1 MKKKDLL
8 DALNDV
14 SDKHLEETEEI
25 RGQKKRKFPLFKI
38 IAPIAVAAGVFIYFA
53 GSFFGNSNEEGSISN
68 KLDSHV
74 LAQAEYPSLSKQPI
88 EEDYMLKNGEIDYD
102 KLNKDFDKWY
112 EDQTKIEISRDP
124 EVVYKGFKEFLKKAN
139 EVMFAEAKD
148 KNMVYSPLNIY
159 MATSMLAELADG
171 NTEKQILE
179 LLNESSIEEIRENAK
194 DIWKDNYQD
203 DGKSTSILANS
214 MWTQEGR
221 EYNKETLAELTK
233 NYYASLYEGKF
244 GTEDYNQALR
254 DWINKNTK
262 DLLKDSAENLK
273 FNESTV
279 MALVST
285 IYFTDQWTEE
295 FDPAQNTTEIFKSPS
310 GDQEVEFM
318 NATIETIGYEGVN
331 FWAADLSYA
340 NGGVMR
346 FIKPK
351 DGDTLEDVMKSEDLQ
366 KLFDNYNTY
375 ENYKELDVNF
385 KVPKFDITSDIDM
398 IEAMKSM
405 GLTDVFDP
413 SKSDLSKLMSNENS
427 MFVDQFL
434 HSARVKIDEQGTEAA
449 AYTVIAVEE
458 TAMIED
464 LDEMDM
470 FLDEP
475 FIFSITNR
483 NGATTFV
490 GVVNSVE

>member
-8 DALNDV
+8 DALNYV
-14 SDKHLEETEEI
+14 SDKYLEETEEI
-25 RGQKKRKFPLFKI
+25 REKKKRKFPLFKI
-38 IAPIAVAAGVFIYFA
+38 MAPIAVAAGVFIYFA
-53 GSFFGNSNEEGSISN
+53 GSFFGNSNEEGSITN

-233 NYYASLYEGKF
+233 NYYASLYEGNF
-244 GTEDYNQALR
+244 GDEEYNKLLKE
-254 DWINKNTK
+254 WINKNTNN
-262 DLLKDSAENLK
+262 LLKDSADGLK
-273 FNESTV
+273 FKDNTV
-279 MALVST
+279 MVLIST
-285 IYFTDQWTEE
+285 IYYQDSWKDK
-295 FDPAQNTTEIFKSPS
+295 FDPNQNTKDVFKSPS
-310 GDQEVEFM
+310 GDQNVEFM
-318 NATIETIGYEGVN
+318 NSKVETMGYEGNN
-331 FWAADLSYA
+331 FIAADLDYGTNA
-340 NGGVMR
+340 AMM

-351 DGDTLEDVMKSEDLQ
+351 EGNTLQDVMKSEDFN
-366 KLFDNYNTY
+366 KLLENSSQY
-375 ENYKELDVNF
+375 ENSNKYDVNF
-385 KVPKFDITSDIDM
+385 KVPKFDITSDLDM
-398 IEAMKSM
+398 IETMKNL
-405 GLTDVFDP
+405 GVTDVFDP
-413 SKSDLSKLMSNENS
+413 AKSDLSRLMENDNN
-427 MFVDQFL
+427 MFVDQFQ
-434 HSARVKIDEQGTEAA
+434 HSARVKIDEEGTEAA
-449 AYTVIAVEE
+449 AYTAIAIEE
-458 TAMIED
+458 MAYLEEPEEI
-464 LDEMDM
+464 DM
-470 FLDEP
+470 KLDEP
-475 FIFSITNR
+475 FIFAIR
-483 NGATTFV
+483 NKDGAVTFV
-490 GVVNSVE
+490 GVVNSID